1 MTISATP
8 RKAGPFIGDGVSVLL
23 PFTFKVFARS
33 DVLVV
38 RADPQG
44 VESELLLD
52 GDYTVELNLNQD
64 SDPGGTVTLTA
75 PLEDG
80 YTSAIGSKVPE
91 TQGAV
96 FTNLG
101 GFFPRLLNDA
111 LDWLTIL
118 VQQLLERL
126 NRTLYLP
133 LSTPTGVS
141 TQLPRPI
148 GNRYLQWNADG
159 TQLINATGLS
169 VDVSVFGFKSMHQNG
184 YTGASVVTVEDNGRC
199 HLKTDHTEVTVPN
212 TLPVEM
218 MTTII
223 NYSASSMSLV
233 FVDGAAIAQG
243 VGDTAPHAAW
253 SVAAWNTVNIVKVV
267 DGGWLLSGKALPL

>member
-8 RKAGPFIGDGVSVLL
+8 RKAGPFIGDGVTVLL

-52 GDYTVELNLNQD
+52 GDYTVTLNLNQD
-64 SDPGGTVTLTA
+64 SDPGGTVTLVVA
-75 PLEDG
+75 LEDG
-80 YTSAIGSKVPE
+80 YTAALGSKVPE

-96 FTNLG
+96 FTDQG
-101 GFFPRLLNDA
+101 GFFPRILNDS
-111 LDWLTIL
+111 LDRLTIL

-141 TQLPRPI
+141 TQLPRPQ
-148 GNRYLQWNADG
+148 GNKYLQWNSEG
-159 TQLINATGLS
+159 TQLVNATGLS
-169 VDVSVFGFKSMHQNG
+169 VDVSEFGFKSLKQNP
-184 YTGASVVTVEDNGRC
+184 YTGSSVVTVEDNGKS
-199 HLKTDHTEVTVPN
+199 HFKTDHTPVSIPN
-212 TLPVEM
+212 TLPVEHL
-218 MTTII
+218 TTII
-223 NYSASSMSLV
+223 NFSSASMALTFTDGVAHQQGSDDPTGRSSWSLAARNSANIAKV
-233 FVDGAAIAQG
+233 ADGAWLISG
-243 VGDTAPHAAW
+243 
-253 SVAAWNTVNIVKVV
+253 KVV
-267 DGGWLLSGKALPL
+267 PL